1 MVTMTEPVAEVVERA
16 RRLASMIELGEKLSW
31 GTDTQALRESA
42 DLLER
47 LSRERDTGV
56 PEIKTALGI
65 AHAAL
70 TAHNDWHLKQIEPQT
85 IDGMEIV
92 PADAYCD
99 STLYELT
106 QDALHHVERMEAKL
120 SAAPQPPTV
129 STQGDMLIPMGRE
142 NDGDKHVTAYM
153 CLIDF
158 ECELGLASGGNRV
171 YPSIEDIREHSKCVG
186 GCGIVEVE
194 VRATRVVQ
202 EPSDEGE
209 LVMTAAEI
217 EAAEHSP
224 PSPQPDLSTLTRER
238 DQARE
243 ALEPFATFGE
253 RNVDENGWKSNIH
266 REQISTWFGPSD
278 FRRARSVLHPEEG
291 QIDSALSAAP
301 APEAVDGERS

>member
-1 MVTMTEPVAEVVERA
+1 MTMAEAGAEVVERL
-16 RRLASMIELGEKLSW
+16 RRDAYAPHFTSVGAANLMIE
-31 GTDTQALRESA
+31 AA
-42 DLLER
+42 DLIER

-129 STQGDMLIPMGRE
+129 SP
-142 NDGDKHVTAYM
+142 
-153 CLIDF
+153 
-158 ECELGLASGGNRV
+158 
-171 YPSIEDIREHSKCVG
+171 DIV
-186 GCGIVEVE
+186 
-194 VRATRVVQ
+194 A
-202 EPSDEGE
+202 
-209 LVMTAAEI
+209 
-217 EAAEHSP
+217 
-224 PSPQPDLSTLTRER
+224 LTRER

-243 ALEPFATFGE
+243 ALRAARDFVVKALAELVELDDF
-253 RNVDENGWKSNIH
+253 D
-266 REQISTWFGPSD
+266 PSEHQL
-278 FRRARSVLHPEEG
+278 VK
-291 QIDSALSAAP
+291 QIDGALAAVP
-301 APEAVDGERS
+301 APEASDG